1 MRVRVHSH
9 ELSFADGRVVAPAGV
24 ARGSAL
30 VGKGEG
36 FLVVLLVLLLVLL
49 LRSRATALLLL
60 LLLLLGVVACLRGWA
75 SLLLLLLLRLLRSR
89 VPVRVLVVLSW
100 RDCLVLR
107 RSGVFDGT

>member
-60 LLLLLGVVACLRGWA
+60 LLLGVVACLRGWA

>member
-60 LLLLLGVVACLRGWA
+60 LLLLGVVACLRGWA

>member
-1 MRVRVHSH
+1 VRVRVHSH

-60 LLLLLGVVACLRGWA
+60 LLLGVVACLRGWA